1 MNIKKII
8 SFLNVFSIANIAILL
23 IYNFENSRYFIKN
36 IIVAVLNEEVAIN
49 INNIYLMI
57 LPSLKWLIYI
67 YIIFILVVVIYK
79 MIKYYINRF
88 KQRKEAM
95 QASGINK
102 DLYDY
107 LNDYDKKCFVITG
120 DWGVGKT
127 YTVDNFFDRYFKYE
141 KRDVYRI
148 SCFGMENRKEV
159 LEELKNVFEK
169 QDKSLRKY
177 TINILN
183 KIPIIG
189 GLLEDALKSDYE
201 FKDLKERS
209 IFIFDDLERINIPKY
224 KNRYTRE
231 WYRVRNIRENPRER
245 TPLNEIYKEFKEV
258 EGAFGEIDNSLE
270 KIKEEINIEKFNVI
284 TGLINELIE
293 RYNMK
298 VIVICNKEE
307 IDKKFFYDVF
317 ECKIESILYKIK
329 TEHDIT
335 VNLTKRNINDKLY
348 LEKNIKKEI
357 EEFFIDNAECID
369 NIWAKNNISNVRILS
384 KSISA
389 FIEIVEN
396 YKIEKEYYR
405 DLFFTILITYIADF
419 TGKISYLEQ
428 ITKGEIIKAFYEKHM
443 LMLRTDNAMD
453 KMGILYIISSDP
465 DTYNIRWMGLDLGT
479 AWSIGIHNYEGIREE
494 LEIYDNYNYEEEKNI
509 FCTNK
514 ELVVEKGKKYKFDN
528 LIYLLKTNADNID
541 KILKIMKEGDIDYI
555 SHTSF
560 RYGNTIF
567 ADIYDKKDA
576 NKSEI
581 IFSILNAYQIDDTI
595 LPKIFENL
603 KDVIDMSEIKK
614 HSKTIGMNINRT
626 IQDKYIKFW
635 EEKDEIVST

>member
-1 MNIKKII
+1 
-8 SFLNVFSIANIAILL
+8 
-23 IYNFENSRYFIKN
+23 
-36 IIVAVLNEEVAIN
+36 
-49 INNIYLMI
+49 MI
-57 LPSLKWLIYI
+57 
-67 YIIFILVVVIYK
+67 
-79 MIKYYINRF
+79 
-88 KQRKEAM
+88 
-95 QASGINK
+95 
-102 DLYDY
+102 
-107 LNDYDKKCFVITG
+107 
-120 DWGVGKT
+120 
-127 YTVDNFFDRYFKYE
+127 
-141 KRDVYRI
+141 
-148 SCFGMENRKEV
+148 
-159 LEELKNVFEK
+159 
-169 QDKSLRKY
+169 
-177 TINILN
+177 
-183 KIPIIG
+183 
-189 GLLEDALKSDYE
+189 
-201 FKDLKERS
+201 
-209 IFIFDDLERINIPKY
+209 
-224 KNRYTRE
+224 
-231 WYRVRNIRENPRER
+231 
-245 TPLNEIYKEFKEV
+245 
-258 EGAFGEIDNSLE
+258 
-270 KIKEEINIEKFNVI
+270 
-284 TGLINELIE
+284 
-293 RYNMK
+293 
-298 VIVICNKEE
+298 
-307 IDKKFFYDVF
+307 
-317 ECKIESILYKIK
+317 
-329 TEHDIT
+329 
-335 VNLTKRNINDKLY
+335 
-348 LEKNIKKEI
+348 
-357 EEFFIDNAECID
+357 
-369 NIWAKNNISNVRILS
+369 
-384 KSISA
+384 
-389 FIEIVEN
+389 N

-494 LEIYDNYNYEEEKNI
+494 IEIYDNYNYEEEKNI

-581 IFSILNAYQIDDTI
+581 IFSILNSYQIDDTI

>member
-1 MNIKKII
+1 
-8 SFLNVFSIANIAILL
+8 
-23 IYNFENSRYFIKN
+23 
-36 IIVAVLNEEVAIN
+36 
-49 INNIYLMI
+49 
-57 LPSLKWLIYI
+57 
-67 YIIFILVVVIYK
+67 
-79 MIKYYINRF
+79 
-88 KQRKEAM
+88 
-95 QASGINK
+95 
-102 DLYDY
+102 
-107 LNDYDKKCFVITG
+107 
-120 DWGVGKT
+120 
-127 YTVDNFFDRYFKYE
+127 
-141 KRDVYRI
+141 
-148 SCFGMENRKEV
+148 MENRKEV

-258 EGAFGEIDNSLE
+258 EGAFREIDNSLE

-307 IDKKFFYDVF
+307 IDKK
-317 ECKIESILYKIK
+317 
-329 TEHDIT
+329 
-335 VNLTKRNINDKLY
+335 
-348 LEKNIKKEI
+348 
-357 EEFFIDNAECID
+357 FFIDNAECID

-419 TGKISYLEQ
+419 TGEISYLEQ

-494 LEIYDNYNYEEEKNI
+494 IEIYDNYNYEEEKNI